1 MYEIAPS
8 LSRYDIIEPASL
20 GAVGLKVVGDTNK
33 GSKSTGGPLTKVI
46 EDFYLTDVISRRY
59 VVESNITDLVLPRW
73 QDVAQPLQNE
83 ILKYNLRQRFSTS

>member
-1 MYEIAPS
+1 MHALRERMYEIAPS

-59 VVESNITDLVLPRW
+59 LSSQTLLI
-73 QDVAQPLQNE
+73 Q
-83 ILKYNLRQRFSTS
+83 FSHDG